1 MLPSGEQ
8 VLPSIIS
15 TITKAPRGS
24 NIDTPTEND
33 QSLERPDTARPPL
46 QLEEGDDS
54 GSGAAQ
60 PILGVILA
68 TAVLYFAR
76 DILMPLAMAAIL
88 AVIFSPIASRL
99 ERLIGRFASSA
110 LVVATTVAAIAAL
123 TYFLVVQ
130 LTAVAVS
137 MTDYSENIA
146 KKINAVEGATPE
158 WLARIEYG
166 VKDVEQQLQQA
177 RPHAE
182 RSPNIV
188 QAAVG
193 TSTAE
198 TVLKPALPIL
208 SSFADLL
215 LVIVLFFFLLYER
228 EDLRDR
234 LVRLAAR
241 IRVTLAAEAIATAS
255 SAVSHYLLFFSLVN
269 FGYGASIAIVMWALG
284 LPNPA
289 FWGALAFLLR
299 FIPYV
304 GSLISAIFPA
314 LVAFAVSPG
323 WSKSIEVLVAFVV
336 LDQLAAELVEPFL
349 IGRGIGLS
357 PLALLVSA
365 MFWSWLWGLPGL
377 LLATPLTSCLKVA
390 GDYIPGLNF
399 LSILLG
405 ANDRREDYHD
415 YYRKLLEVDQ
425 AGARALALR
434 YCDEK
439 GLDPTLSN
447 VILPALAMMGQ
458 ERTDDH
464 ISLENQQFIVDTTDK
479 LIDELGGRF
488 KRPLLIPPLR
498 VLGVCAPGE
507 VHTLGLKIL
516 LELLRQDGVA
526 ATFLGEG
533 KTAPEIEGYAKRFV
547 PHIVCLSCTSSAC
560 IPAAVELVH
569 SLRAALPDQIIL
581 AGGEAA
587 ISHTSELLAAGC
599 LQVVSTREQA
609 RRIVRGYILRRAKR
623 RVGAAQLM
631 PGFTLK
637 IDSGN
642 EGSPPID

>member
-1 MLPSGEQ
+1 M
-8 VLPSIIS
+8 
-15 TITKAPRGS
+15 
-24 NIDTPTEND
+24 
-33 QSLERPDTARPPL
+33 RPV
-46 QLEEGDDS
+46 EEDDS
-54 GSGAAQ
+54 SSGATK

-88 AVIFSPIASRL
+88 AVVFSPIASRL
-99 ERLIGRFASSA
+99 ERYIGRFASSI
-110 LVVATTVAAIAAL
+110 LVVATAVLAITML

-130 LTAVAVS
+130 LTAVAVG
-137 MTDYSENIA
+137 MTDYSQNIA
-146 KKINAVEGATPE
+146 KKINAVQGATPE
-158 WLARIEYG
+158 WLARIESG

-177 RPHAE
+177 RP
-182 RSPNIV
+182 RPKRPPNIV
-188 QAAVG
+188 EAAAG
-193 TSTAE
+193 SSTAE

-208 SSFADLL
+208 SSLADIL

-228 EDLRDR
+228 EYLRDR

-241 IRVTLAAEAIATAS
+241 IRVILAAEAIATAS
-255 SAVSHYLLFFSLVN
+255 STVSQYLLFFSLVN
-269 FGYGASIAIVMWALG
+269 LGYGASIAIVMWALR
-284 LPNPA
+284 LPNPF
-289 FWGALAFLLR
+289 FWGAMAFLLR

-304 GSLISAIFPA
+304 GALISAILPT

-323 WSKSIEVLVAFVV
+323 WSKSMEVFSAFVV
-336 LDQLAAELVEPFL
+336 LDQLAAQLVEPFL

-390 GDYIPGLNF
+390 GDYIPGLSF
-399 LSILLG
+399 LTILLG
-405 ANDRREDYHD
+405 AEEGREDYHD
-415 YYRKLLEVDQ
+415 YYRKLLEVDR
-425 AGARALALR
+425 AGARALAVR
-434 YCDEK
+434 YCDEN
-439 GLDPTLSN
+439 GLDPTLGN

-458 ERTDDH
+458 ERTEDH
-464 ISLENQQFIVDTTDK
+464 ISQQNQQFIVDTTDE
-479 LIDELGGRF
+479 LIDELGSRF
-488 KRPLLIPPLR
+488 RRPLLIPPLR

-533 KTAPEIEGYAKRFV
+533 KTAAEIEGYAKRFV
-547 PHIVCLSCTSSAC
+547 PHIICLSCTVSEC
-560 IPAAVELVH
+560 LPAAFELVH
-569 SLRAALPDQIIL
+569 SLKAALPDQIIL

-587 ISHTSELLAAGC
+587 IVHSTDLLAAGC
-599 LQVVSTREQA
+599 FQVVSTREQA
-609 RRIVRGYILRRAKR
+609 RRIVRRYVLQRAR
-623 RVGAAQLM
+623 SRVGAAARLV

-637 IDSGN
+637 VNSSNEESIPSDSPTAPS
-642 EGSPPID
+642 EEWSAEV